1 MTEDDGEE
9 DRSGSETMEEQV
21 SESQAEQS
29 TESEAESTEHALPE
43 EKLNYPEFVFEDG
56 DVDENGAFDLS
67 QGLSREE
74 MAEWLRDLADGL
86 ESHDVAVESP
96 DGYVTFG
103 IGADNVS
110 MAFEP
115 DEEYRG
121 TLSVTF
127 DLKSKA
133 MFVSDDPAK
142 QKAGARGGS
151 GFIPLSML
159 TSDRDVFRC
168 YNWIDDPTDP

>member
-1 MTEDDGEE
+1 MTEDGREDESDGSGTDEE
-9 DRSGSETMEEQV
+9 RTPESKNETSTDSET
-21 SESQAEQS
+21 ESS
-29 TESEAESTEHALPE
+29 DHALPE

-56 DVDENGAFDLS
+56 EVSEDGAFDLS

-86 ESHDVAVESP
+86 ESHDIAVESP
-96 DGYVTFG
+96 DGHVTFG
-103 IGADNVS
+103 VGADDVS
-110 MAFEP
+110 MAFDP
-115 DEEYRG
+115 DENYRG

-133 MFVSDDPAK
+133 MFVADDPAK
-142 QKAGARGGS
+142 RKAGARGGT

-159 TSDRDVFRC
+159 TSDREVFRC

>member
-1 MTEDDGEE
+1 MTETDGED
-9 DRSGSETMEEQV
+9 DRAESGTTGEASG
-21 SESQAEQS
+21 SQAEQS
-29 TESEAESTEHALPE
+29 TESEAESSDHALPE

-56 DVDENGAFDLS
+56 EVGENGAFDLS

-86 ESHDVAVESP
+86 ESHDIAVESP

-110 MAFEP
+110 MAFDP
-115 DEEYRG
+115 NEEYRG

-133 MFVSDDPAK
+133 MFVADDPTK
-142 QKAGARGGS
+142 KKAGARGGS
-151 GFIPLSML
+151 GFIPVEML
-159 TSDRDVFRC
+159 TSEQDLFRC

>member
-1 MTEDDGEE
+1 MTDENGEQDE
-9 DRSGSETMEEQV
+9 SG
-21 SESQAEQS
+21 
-29 TESEAESTEHALPE
+29 HALPE

-56 DVDENGAFDLS
+56 EIGDSGAFELS

-74 MAEWLRDLADGL
+74 MAAWLRDLADGL
-86 ESHDVAVESP
+86 ESHDIAVESP
-96 DGYVTFG
+96 DGHVTFG
-103 IGADNVS
+103 VGSDEVS

-115 DEEYRG
+115 DKNYRG

-133 MFVSDDPAK
+133 MFVADDPTK
-142 QKAGARGGS
+142 PKAGARGGK

-159 TSDRDVFRC
+159 TSDQETFRC